1 MRRSL
6 VSSRAGP
13 SAGTG
18 CIMQALDSPST
29 ATILERW
36 PAVTWKQ
43 GPARQ
48 RKEAHPGGSIRNMNG
63 TLGNFSGI

>member
-1 MRRSL
+1 MTFDPPPGRAMPRSL

-18 CIMQALDSPST
+18 CIMQALDSPGTAST
-29 ATILERW
+29 LEGW

-43 GPARQ
+43 GPAR
-48 RKEAHPGGSIRNMNG
+48 
-63 TLGNFSGI
+63 